1 MRTLIWHQQA
11 HNHWYLYLFSSS
23 TPSRNTTTEYLRC
36 KANPSVLQ
44 SPSSHGFSGTSSSE
58 QLPSCCCLVA
68 KSCPTLC
75 DPTDCSTQGSS
86 VLHYLPE
93 FVQTHIHRVSDAIF
107 PSHPLQSSS
116 PFAFNLSQHQ
126 GLFQWVS
133 PSHQVAKVLEHQ
145 REYALTGAPQCGPCQ
160 CHLH

>member
-93 FVQTHIHRVSDAIF
+93 FDQIHVTESVMLSNHLILCGPLLLLSSIF
-107 PSHPLQSSS
+107 PRIRVLSNELALHQISS
-116 PFAFNLSQHQ
+116 
-126 GLFQWVS
+126 LFKSFLLVF
-133 PSHQVAKVLEHQ
+133 
-145 REYALTGAPQCGPCQ
+145 
-160 CHLH
+160 